1 MNVMPD
7 LSRSMKNIGRKEKL
21 RVTSFESW
29 SKGWGMLKI
38 GSVVLKNRVILA
50 PMAGITDG
58 PFRRVVKEFDPGLVC
73 GEMISAMAYH
83 YNSKQTQQMLEIDP
97 DERPVSMQIFGA
109 DPDVMVE
116 TAIAVAQAGADLLD
130 INMGCPVPKV
140 VKNGE
145 GAALLNNLA
154 LAGEIIAAVT
164 DAVKIPVT
172 VKCRLGWDREHI
184 VAPDLAKIAE
194 DCGAAGI
201 AVHGR
206 TRDEFYSGRADWDEI
221 AKIKQLV
228 SIPVI
233 GNGDIDTPE
242 AAREIINQTGCDGVM
257 IGQGC
262 LGRPWIF
269 KQVNVFLNQGL
280 HIPEPTIVEKFAIME
295 KHLEWQ
301 VEYSGEN
308 RGIREMR
315 KHLAWY
321 IKGLPG
327 AARMKDRINQLT
339 TLTAIKEALDE
350 YCKTMGV

>member
-1 MNVMPD
+1 
-7 LSRSMKNIGRKEKL
+7 
-21 RVTSFESW
+21 
-29 SKGWGMLKI
+29 MLKI
-38 GSVVLKNRVILA
+38 GSVGLKNPVILA
-50 PMAGITDG
+50 PMAGITDQ
-58 PFRRVVKEFDPGLVC
+58 PFRRVVKEFGPGLVC

-97 DERPVSMQIFGA
+97 GERPVSLQIFGA
-109 DPDVMVE
+109 DPGVMVE
-116 TAIAVAQAGADLLD
+116 TAVAVAEAGADLLD

-145 GAALLNNLA
+145 GAALLNNLP
-154 LAGEIIAAVT
+154 LAGAIIAAVT
-164 DAVKIPVT
+164 GAVKIPVT
-172 VKCRLGWDREHI
+172 VKCRLGWDMEHI
-184 VAPDLAKIAE
+184 VAPELAKIAE
-194 DCGAAGI
+194 NCGAAAI

-206 TRDEFYSGRADWDEI
+206 TRDQFYTGKAAWDEI
-221 AKIKQLV
+221 AKIKQIV

-242 AAREIINQTGCDGVM
+242 AAREIIQQTGCDGVM

-262 LGRPWIF
+262 LGKPWIF
-269 KQVNVFLNQGL
+269 KQVSVFLEEGL
-280 HIPEPTIVEKFAIME
+280 SIPEPSVAEKFAIMA

-301 VEYSGEN
+301 AEYSGES

-327 AARMKDRINQLT
+327 SARMKDRINQLT
-339 TLTAIKEALDE
+339 TLAAVREALEE
-350 YCKTMGV
+350 YEKTFGE

>member
-1 MNVMPD
+1 
-7 LSRSMKNIGRKEKL
+7 
-21 RVTSFESW
+21 
-29 SKGWGMLKI
+29 MLKI
-38 GSVVLKNRVILA
+38 GSVVLKNAVILA
-50 PMAGITDG
+50 PMAGITDR
-58 PFRRVVKEFDPGLVC
+58 PFRRLVKEFGPGLVC

-83 YNSKQTQQMLEIDP
+83 FNSKQTQQMLETDP
-97 DERPVSMQIFGA
+97 EERPVSLQIFGA
-109 DPDVMVE
+109 NPYVMVE
-116 TAIAVAQAGADLLD
+116 TALAAAESGADLLD

-145 GAALLNNLA
+145 GAALLNNLP
-154 LAGEIIAAVT
+154 LAAEIIKAVSRAVT
-164 DAVKIPVT
+164 IPVT

-194 DCGAAGI
+194 DCGAAAI
-201 AVHGR
+201 IVHGR
-206 TRDEFYSGRADWDEI
+206 TRDQFYNGKADWNEI
-221 AKIKQLV
+221 AKVKRMV

-233 GNGDIDTPE
+233 GNGDVDSPE
-242 AAREIINQTGCDGVM
+242 ASREILNQTGCDGVM

-269 KQVNVFLNQGL
+269 KQVTTYLEQGRSVPEPS
-280 HIPEPTIVEKFAIME
+280 IPEKFKIMRR
-295 KHLEWQ
+295 HLGWQ

-327 AARMKDRINQLT
+327 SARMKDRINQLT
-339 TLTAIKEALDE
+339 TFEGVSEALEE
-350 YCKTMGV
+350 YEKSFGIEA

>member
-1 MNVMPD
+1 
-7 LSRSMKNIGRKEKL
+7 
-21 RVTSFESW
+21 
-29 SKGWGMLKI
+29 MLKI
-38 GSVVLKNRVILA
+38 GSVILENPVVLA
-50 PMAGITDG
+50 PMAGITDP
-58 PFRRVVKEFDPGLVC
+58 PFRRVVKEFGPGLVC

-97 DERPVSMQIFGA
+97 GERPVSLQIFGA
-109 DPDVMVE
+109 DPKIMME
-116 TAIAVAQAGADLLD
+116 TAVAVAEAGADIID

-145 GAALLNNLA
+145 GSALLNNLP
-154 LAGEIIAAVT
+154 LAEDIIKAVT
-164 DAVKIPVT
+164 GAVKIPVT
-172 VKCRLGWDREHI
+172 VKCRLGWDHDHI
-184 VAPDLAKIAE
+184 VAPKLAKIAE
-194 DCGAAGI
+194 DCGAVAI

-206 TRDEFYSGRADWDEI
+206 TRDQFYTGNADWSEI
-221 AKIKQLV
+221 AKVKRIV

-233 GNGDIDTPE
+233 GNGDVDTPE
-242 AAREIINQTGCDGVM
+242 VAREIMNQTGCDGVM

-269 KQVNVFLNQGL
+269 QQVTTFLERGL
-280 HIPEPTIVEKFAIME
+280 SIAEPSIPAKFAIIR

-301 VEYSGEN
+301 VAYSGEN

-327 AARMKDRINQLT
+327 SARMKDRINQLT
-339 TLTAIKEALDE
+339 TLDGVKEALEE
-350 YCKTMGV
+350 YEKSFGV

>member
-1 MNVMPD
+1 
-7 LSRSMKNIGRKEKL
+7 
-21 RVTSFESW
+21 
-29 SKGWGMLKI
+29 MLKI
-38 GSVVLKNRVILA
+38 GSVGLKNPVILA
-50 PMAGITDG
+50 PMAGITDQ

-83 YNSKQTQQMLEIDP
+83 YNSKQTQQMLEIAP
-97 DERPVSMQIFGA
+97 GERPVSLQIFGA
-109 DPDVMVE
+109 EPGVMVE
-116 TAIAVAQAGADLLD
+116 TAVAVAEAGVDLLD

-145 GAALLNNLA
+145 GAALLNNLP
-154 LAGEIIAAVT
+154 LAGAIIAAVT
-164 DAVKIPVT
+164 SAVKIPVT

-184 VAPDLAKIAE
+184 VAPELAKIAE
-194 DCGAAGI
+194 DCGAAAI

-206 TRDEFYSGRADWDEI
+206 TREQFYTGKATWDEI
-221 AKIKQLV
+221 AKIKQIV

-242 AAREIINQTGCDGVM
+242 AAREIIKQTGCDGVM

-269 KQVNVFLNQGL
+269 KQVSMFLEEGL
-280 HIPEPTIVEKFAIME
+280 SIPDPPIPEKFAIMAR
-295 KHLEWQ
+295 HLKWQ
-301 VEYSGEN
+301 VVYSGEN

-327 AARMKDRINQLT
+327 SARMKDKINQLT
-339 TLTAIKEALDE
+339 TLAAVQEALTE
-350 YCKTMGV
+350 YEKSFDV